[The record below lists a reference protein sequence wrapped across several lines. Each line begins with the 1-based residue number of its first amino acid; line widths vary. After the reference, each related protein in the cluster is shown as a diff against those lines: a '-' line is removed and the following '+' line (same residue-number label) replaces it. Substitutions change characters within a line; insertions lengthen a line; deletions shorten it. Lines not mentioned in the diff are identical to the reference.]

1 MDLTQVKC
9 FLILSETLSFSKTAD
24 KLFISQSTV
33 SKKIKQLEEELQVTL
48 FDREHRQ
55 IKLTPTGRYFYEG
68 MLKNYNQATNLIN
81 SLKDY
86 EKQEKVRVKLGY
98 SNIPFEEYWIPLFLK
113 MIKGMKI
120 DLSINFLNLNSSP
133 DMKKM
138 LKDHEEDLILFQED
152 YFANDSEIGFIPLIN
167 KGYSLIAKKDDPIA
181 LNSFVDLE
189 QLKAKNLIVWDM
201 EPSLPSVSR
210 LTSLIN
216 KKAPRSRI
224 KKVSDSGIILTLVR
238 SDLGYGL
245 VNSTLYNRNDND
257 LSYIPVDTGIKM
269 NYGFAYLKNTKSK
282 QVIDRLIPMAQNAIT
297 LVKNAW

>member
-33 SKKIKQLEEELQVTL
+33 SKKIKQLEGELQVTL
-48 FDREHRQ
+48 FDRGHRQ

-86 EKQEKVRVKLGY
+86 EKQ
-98 SNIPFEEYWIPLFLK
+98 
-113 MIKGMKI
+113 
-120 DLSINFLNLNSSP
+120 
-133 DMKKM
+133 
-138 LKDHEEDLILFQED
+138 FQED

-189 QLKAKNLIVWDM
+189 KLKAKNLIVWDM

-216 KKAPRSRI
+216 KKAPRSRV
-224 KKVSDSGIILTLVR
+224 KKISDSGIILTLVR

-245 VNSTLYNRNDND
+245 VNSTLYNRDDND

-269 NYGFAYLKNTKSK
+269 NYGFAYLKNTKNK
-282 QVIDRLIPMAQNAIT
+282 DVIKRLIPVAEKAIS
-297 LVKNAW
+297 LVKNEW

>member
-1 MDLTQVKC
+1 
-9 FLILSETLSFSKTAD
+9 
-24 KLFISQSTV
+24 
-33 SKKIKQLEEELQVTL
+33 
-48 FDREHRQ
+48 
-55 IKLTPTGRYFYEG
+55 
-68 MLKNYNQATNLIN
+68 
-81 SLKDY
+81 
-86 EKQEKVRVKLGY
+86 
-98 SNIPFEEYWIPLFLK
+98 
-113 MIKGMKI
+113 
-120 DLSINFLNLNSSP
+120 
-133 DMKKM
+133 
-138 LKDHEEDLILFQED
+138 
-152 YFANDSEIGFIPLIN
+152 
-167 KGYSLIAKKDDPIA
+167 
-181 LNSFVDLE
+181 
-189 QLKAKNLIVWDM
+189 M